1 MITPQLPDIEAGM
14 IKFLRGKTT
23 AGPSVMDLPKRT
35 TKAPYILVS
44 WEGDIQEQHN
54 TVMPT
59 ARISMDVFGRT
70 PGQARYI
77 ARQIRE
83 ALLTPG
89 DATGGISAQV
99 TYYDEEEERDRTIN
113 LSGARLESGPREGP
127 DEPERIITTYLVTYY

>member
-1 MITPQLPDIEAGM
+1 MISPALPDIQAGM
-14 IKFLRGKTT
+14 IKFLRGKTL
-23 AGPSVMDLPKRT
+23 AGPSVLDLPKRA
-35 TKAPYILVS
+35 TKAPYVLVT

-59 ARISMDVFGRT
+59 ARITTDAFGRT
-70 PGQARYI
+70 PRQARYI

-89 DATGGISAQV
+89 DATGGIRAAV
-99 TYYDEEEERDRTIN
+99 TYYDEEEEENRTIN

-127 DEPERIITTYLVTYY
+127 DESERIITTYLVTYY